1 MEYKFKHIFS
11 PNKIPEISR
20 LGRLSR
26 LYRMSCQ
33 RQSLVLYNI
42 PRRFPYFYSHL
53 PRPVPSEN
61 PGFCQVSSSHI
72 LGQVHER
79 RRVLSFFILI
89 VVTYA
94 EVGTRNRPL
103 VNASRFLVV
112 VLRRGGHQKKPTVIA
127 SCFLIVVIRKGGH
140 QKQSSVIPLRFFHRT
155 QRWAP
160 EKAVSY
166 RITLSH
172 RGPTQGWAPGTAV
185 SYRIMLSHCCY
196 T

>member
-112 VLRRGGHQKKPTVIA
+112 VLRRGGHQKQLLVIASHFRIVVLRRGGHQEQLVVIA

-140 QKQSSVIPLRFFHRT
+140 QKQSSVIPLRFLIVR
-155 QRWAP
+155 
-160 EKAVSY
+160 
-166 RITLSH
+166 
-172 RGPTQGWAPGTAV
+172 RGGHQKQSFA
-185 SYRIMLSHCCY
+185 MLLASF
-196 T
+196 